1 MTHVENGQR
10 MLFTVASTYNM
21 RTAIATGMKTQ
32 VRRGEEYDS
41 VTSFV
46 TSMRIGHYERYPQCP
61 DLLRRSWLYV
71 VEMPYI
77 PYKSFYYY
85 LGKSSYSSK
94 INGLHIPVDANS
106 FLMNKPHQQ
115 ELFFDVYNNEHKRD
129 ILFLFIGKLELYP
142 PENICSVRVALQHVR
157 KSCISLP
164 PNSGITDVL
173 SIHDT
178 AVATTTAVDPSYVDI
193 MRTSVFCLI
202 MRQDSY
208 SSAFLY
214 NALHAGC
221 IPIVISDWYSFAA
234 PWFIKYNEFTIRIN
248 EEDFLKCPTCVLQHV
263 VDKHFFTEV
272 NRTELSLMRR
282 NIFENLAYVSYENIG
297 TKSKLG
303 IKISNKLGFHDL
315 SHGFLSVPF
324 ALLLL
329 ELTHSQ
335 QPHLSNDSYF
345 ECYAPS
351 TCGASNKPLVPALY
365 IPNLPDH
372 RTHLCQSNAR
382 LIGYYKIVYFMQCVR
397 VVWPLSPGIRI
408 HSLITTPSY

>member
-1 MTHVENGQR
+1 

-21 RTAIATGMKTQ
+21 RTAIATGMQTQ
-32 VRRGEEYDS
+32 VRRGEEYDL
-41 VTSFV
+41 VTNFV

-71 VEMPYI
+71 VEIPYI

-85 LGKSSYSSK
+85 LGKSYSSK
-94 INGLHIPVDANS
+94 INGLHIPVEATS
-106 FLMNKPHQQ
+106 FLTNKPHQQ
-115 ELFFDVYNNEHKRD
+115 ELFFEIFSNEQKRSN
-129 ILFLFIGKLELYP
+129 LFLFMGKLELYP
-142 PENICSVRVALQHVR
+142 PENICSVRVALGHIR
-157 KSCISLP
+157 ENCISLP
-164 PNSGITDVL
+164 PNSDITDIL
-173 SIHDT
+173 SMHDT
-178 AVATTTAVDPSYVDI
+178 SAATTAAVDPHYVDI

-208 SSAFLY
+208 STAFLY

-221 IPIVISDWYSFAA
+221 VPVIISDWYSFAS

-263 VDKHFFTEV
+263 VDQYYSTEV
-272 NRTELSLMRR
+272 NRKALGLMRR
-282 NIFENLAYVSYENIG
+282 SMFDSLAYISYENIG
-297 TKSKLG
+297 IKSKLG
-303 IKISNKLGFHDL
+303 TIISNKLGYSDS

-329 ELTHSQ
+329 ELTYSQ
-335 QPHLSNDSYF
+335 QPNLNNGIYF

-351 TCGASNKPLVPALY
+351 TCGANNKPLVPALY

-408 HSLITTPSY
+408 H